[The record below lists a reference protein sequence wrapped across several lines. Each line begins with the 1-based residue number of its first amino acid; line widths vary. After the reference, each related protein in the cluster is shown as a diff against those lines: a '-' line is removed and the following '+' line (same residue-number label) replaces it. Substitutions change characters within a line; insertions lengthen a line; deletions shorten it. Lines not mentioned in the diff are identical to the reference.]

1 MCSSAT
7 ETGRERERE
16 RKRRRERE
24 REGVGARSS
33 TYVWIPREHEARIIS
48 DGKAETWPSVE
59 RNMAE
64 GAWLKRTTMPGT
76 VERSPR
82 SIFAGK
88 LDCHRC
94 SLRHSVCLSLRLS
107 LSLSYSLSLSL
118 SFSFPLFVLCWYSIP
133 SRITSDIARQ
143 VRRKV
148 RSALERS
155 KSRADTGQ
163 RKLIKRLC
171 MPVVRLAHLNWNWN
185 AEAEADPANIMR
197 IIWDPGWHSRSGKT
211 SI

>member
-1 MCSSAT
+1 MEFPANYTRFLRRKAKRGTIYDTNGETIGSSIAST
-7 ETGRERERE
+7 EISLTRHTAFGRRILQKLANLQLVVPVCVRLRQRQVERERERE

-118 SFSFPLFVLCWYSIP
+118 FLFSSLCS
-133 SRITSDIARQ
+133 
-143 VRRKV
+143 
-148 RSALERS
+148 L
-155 KSRADTGQ
+155 
-163 RKLIKRLC
+163 LIF
-171 MPVVRLAHLNWNWN
+171 NS
-185 AEAEADPANIMR
+185 E
-197 IIWDPGWHSRSGKT
+197 
-211 SI
+211 